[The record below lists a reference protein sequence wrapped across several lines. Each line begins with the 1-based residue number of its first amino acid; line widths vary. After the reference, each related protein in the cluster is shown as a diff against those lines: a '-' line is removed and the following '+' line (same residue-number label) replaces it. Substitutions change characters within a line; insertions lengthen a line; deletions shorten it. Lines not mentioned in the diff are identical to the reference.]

1 LSFYQGVITIVG
13 INVIAVIGTFLLT
26 GMTGLLS
33 FGQASFMALGAY
45 ISGILAMKFN
55 MPFPLAILLAIIGS
69 VFVGFI
75 IALPVVKLRRD
86 YFALTT
92 FAFGEF
98 LKAVLNL
105 SVTITGGATG
115 LAGIPYKVNIW
126 IVLISSI
133 IAILLVRNFRNSKF
147 GKECLAMRDDELAA
161 RCCGIDS
168 SRKKMTV
175 FLFSV
180 AITSF
185 AGCLYG
191 FYTCYIDPSMF
202 GWTKSSELVIMVF
215 FGGLNSLTGVI
226 IGTTFLTLSL
236 EILRFTGAW
245 RMFIYV
251 LIMIILID
259 FRPQGV
265 FGNWELDWRTFE
277 KLLHM
282 PLSIILKKEK

>member
-1 LSFYQGVITIVG
+1 MSFYQGLIILVV

-45 ISGILAMKFN
+45 ISGMLAVKFN
-55 MPFPLAILLAIIGS
+55 IPFLLAILMAIIAS

-98 LKAVLNL
+98 LKAVLNQ
-105 SVTITGGATG
+105 SVAITGGATG
-115 LAGIPYKVNIW
+115 LAGIPFKVNIW
-126 IVLISSI
+126 IVLISLI
-133 IAILLVRNFRNSKF
+133 IVILLVRNFRNSKF
-147 GKECLAMRDDELAA
+147 GKECLAIRDDELAA
-161 RCCGIDS
+161 RSCGIDS

-180 AITSF
+180 AVTSF

-245 RMFIYV
+245 RMFVYV

-265 FGNWELDWRTFE
+265 FGNWELDGRTFE
-277 KLLHM
+277 KFLHI
-282 PLSIILKKEK
+282 PSSIIFKKEK

>member
-1 LSFYQGVITIVG
+1 LSFYQGVIIIVV
-13 INVIAVIGTFLLT
+13 INVIAVIGNFLLT

-45 ISGILAMKFN
+45 ISGLLAVKFN
-55 MPFPLAILLAIIGS
+55 IPFPLAILVAIIAS

-126 IVLISSI
+126 IVLISLI
-133 IAILLVRNFRNSKF
+133 IVILLVRNFRNSKF
-147 GKECLAMRDDELAA
+147 GKECLAIRDDELAA
-161 RCCGIDS
+161 RSCGIDS

-265 FGNWELDWRTFE
+265 FGNWELGGRTFE
-277 KLLHM
+277 KFLHI
-282 PLSIILKKEK
+282 PLSIIKKGK

>member
-1 LSFYQGVITIVG
+1 MSFYQGVIIIVV
-13 INVIAVIGTFLLT
+13 INVIAVIGNFLLT

-45 ISGILAMKFN
+45 ISGLLAVKFN
-55 MPFPLAILLAIIGS
+55 ILFPLAILLAIIAS

-105 SVTITGGATG
+105 SVAITGGATG

-126 IVLISSI
+126 IVLISLI
-133 IAILLVRNFRNSKF
+133 IVILLVRNFRNSKF
-147 GKECLAMRDDELAA
+147 GKECLAIRDDELAA
-161 RCCGIDS
+161 RSCGIDS
-168 SRKKMTV
+168 SRKKMIV

-226 IGTTFLTLSL
+226 IGTIFLTLSL

-251 LIMIILID
+251 LIMIIIID

-265 FGNWELDWRTFE
+265 FANWELKWTTFE
-277 KLLHM
+277 KLLHV
-282 PLSIILKKEK
+282 PLSIVKKEK